1 MIGVATMRRLKGVQE
16 AYVGFVIF
24 HRKIH
29 SFIFGYL
36 LLYDSPIV
44 VLIVLSSF
52 IAIYIIFDIGYLI
65 D

>member
-29 SFIFGYL
+29 IFKFGYL
-36 LLYDSPIV
+36 LLY
-44 VLIVLSSF
+44 SF
-52 IAIYIIFDIGYLI
+52 IFHRNIHNFRYWISN
-65 D
+65 